1 MRIYEFVYRLKSF
14 YPVIGQSKFLCK
26 ENIACAVRYI
36 SRKDKSFA
44 SDAFL
49 KIMDVL
55 FQRIYGI

>member
-1 MRIYEFVYRLKSF
+1 MI
-14 YPVIGQSKFLCK
+14 PVIGQSKFLCK
-26 ENIACAVRYI
+26 DNIACAVRYI

-55 FQRIYGI
+55 FQKIYGI